1 MKSEKEWINNLRN
14 RMEDYSEPLPEGL
27 WDKLSKELEEPKTP
41 KVIPIWRRWQA
52 AAAVLVLLVSSL
64 TYWFWSSPEADFR
77 NQELAVEVK
86 NTPLPA
92 QTSSLDEQV
101 AEVKHAEPFQ
111 KEPVALLA
119 NVSSKK
125 SAGEVPEEIVEVAPA
140 SVALAEQEA
149 PIESVKK
156 EKAVKQQEVSRS
168 AERSRQVK
176 RSRAA
181 DREQMERNARALKNK
196 SDKSSGFSVGVGAGN
211 TPYSS
216 LNTFDGMGS
225 FVARSAYYTSSDL
238 SMSPINN
245 NGLAYSQ
252 VLLENAIQAP
262 QTTVKH
268 HIPVTVGLTVAWQFH
283 EDWAL
288 ETGLNYTLLSS
299 DIHSGSK
306 SYVEET
312 QKLHYIGIP
321 LKLHRSIWKNNWLS
335 VYASAGGVMEKCV
348 SGNLETVTVTNGGNR
363 TSENTSLDVDPLQW
377 SVTAAAGAQVN
388 FTSRFGLYLEP
399 GIAYYFDDH
408 SGVDSRTILDM
419 NGAEKLLGKGDMLF
433 YPQGY
438 SKPARVQGAFV
449 SDKEVSDV
457 VDYLKNQTLGNV
469 YNSYAEDIEEKIK
482 NIGSSGG
489 SSGSGSGGGNDRD
502 EYFEEAARFIID
514 KDKASIGM
522 LQRVLKIG
530 FNRAA
535 RIMDQL
541 CEYGVVGEEEGTKP
555 RKVLM
560 SMEQFEQL
568 LEEI

>member
-211 TPYSS
+211 TPY
-216 LNTFDGMGS
+216 
-225 FVARSAYYTSSDL
+225 YTSSDL

-408 SGVDSRTILDM
+408 SGVETIRKEHPFNFNLQ
-419 NGAEKLLGKGDMLF
+419 LGLRF
-433 YPQGY
+433 
-438 SKPARVQGAFV
+438 
-449 SDKEVSDV
+449 
-457 VDYLKNQTLGNV
+457 NV
-469 YNSYAEDIEEKIK
+469 
-482 NIGSSGG
+482 
-489 SSGSGSGGGNDRD
+489 
-502 EYFEEAARFIID
+502 
-514 KDKASIGM
+514 
-522 LQRVLKIG
+522 
-530 FNRAA
+530 
-535 RIMDQL
+535 
-541 CEYGVVGEEEGTKP
+541 TK
-555 RKVLM
+555 
-560 SMEQFEQL
+560 
-568 LEEI
+568 

>member
-27 WDKLSKELEEPKTP
+27 WGELSKELEEPKTP

-77 NQELAVEVK
+77 NQELAVEVED
-86 NTPLPA
+86 TPLPA
-92 QTSSLDEQV
+92 QTPSLDEQV
-101 AEVKHAEPFQ
+101 AEVKHAESFQ

-140 SVALAEQEA
+140 SVALAEREA
-149 PIESVKK
+149 PIESVEE

-168 AERSRQVK
+168 AERSRKVK
-176 RSRAA
+176 KSRAA

-238 SMSPINN
+238 NMSPINN

-288 ETGLNYTLLSS
+288 ETGLNYTLLTS
-299 DIHSGSK
+299 DIRSGSK

-321 LKLHRSIWKNNWLS
+321 LKLYRSIWKNNWLS

-408 SGVDSRTILDM
+408 SGVETIRKEHPFNFNLQ
-419 NGAEKLLGKGDMLF
+419 LGLRF
-433 YPQGY
+433 
-438 SKPARVQGAFV
+438 
-449 SDKEVSDV
+449 
-457 VDYLKNQTLGNV
+457 NV
-469 YNSYAEDIEEKIK
+469 
-482 NIGSSGG
+482 
-489 SSGSGSGGGNDRD
+489 
-502 EYFEEAARFIID
+502 
-514 KDKASIGM
+514 
-522 LQRVLKIG
+522 
-530 FNRAA
+530 
-535 RIMDQL
+535 
-541 CEYGVVGEEEGTKP
+541 TK
-555 RKVLM
+555 
-560 SMEQFEQL
+560 
-568 LEEI
+568 